1 MSNDI
6 AALQELPC
14 IEAADL
20 WELDEAGM
28 CAVTCTVTCN
38 VTEDAS

>member
-1 MSNDI
+1 MNNDI

-28 CAVTCTVTCN
+28 CTYTCEATCAVT
-38 VTEDAS
+38 DAS

>member
-6 AALQELPC
+6 AALQELPAL
-14 IEAADL
+14 EPADL

-28 CAVTCTVTCN
+28 CAVTCVITCAL
-38 VTEDAS
+38 TDAD